1 MEKCKDVAGGYAIVG
16 KLVVMVGI
24 LYKRDTYMLM
34 LREKRKTGVE
44 VKCVQRKRMSDRI
57 NSTWGGG
64 LA

>member
-1 MEKCKDVAGGYAIVG
+1 
-16 KLVVMVGI
+16 
-24 LYKRDTYMLM
+24 MLM

-44 VKCVQRKRMSDRI
+44 VKRVQRKRMSDRI

>member
-1 MEKCKDVAGGYAIVG
+1 MARGYAIVG
-16 KLVVMVGI
+16 KLVVMGGI

-44 VKCVQRKRMSDRI
+44 VKRVQRKRMSDRI